1 MFAVE
6 LFGIL
11 FVSLFL
17 AALVTGN
24 QRRPAR

>member
-17 AALVTGN
+17 AALVSGRNT
-24 QRRPAR
+24 RPAR